1 MNFKD
6 ERNYQKLLETL
17 EVLQLSEENL
27 KLAEQYLD
35 MTVPEDTALL
45 QKTQRQD
52 FSRPDQNDP
61 VMISLYQIFMPF

>member
-17 EVLQLSEENL
+17 EVLQLSEENQ

-35 MTVPEDTALL
+35 MTAPEDTALL

-52 FSRPDQNDP
+52 FSRPDEKMQR
-61 VMISLYQIFMPF
+61 LYGASAKTGKD

>member
-17 EVLQLSEENL
+17 EVLQLSEENQ

-35 MTVPEDTALL
+35 MTAPEDTALL
-45 QKTQRQD
+45 QKTQRQI
-52 FSRPDQNDP
+52 N
-61 VMISLYQIFMPF
+61 